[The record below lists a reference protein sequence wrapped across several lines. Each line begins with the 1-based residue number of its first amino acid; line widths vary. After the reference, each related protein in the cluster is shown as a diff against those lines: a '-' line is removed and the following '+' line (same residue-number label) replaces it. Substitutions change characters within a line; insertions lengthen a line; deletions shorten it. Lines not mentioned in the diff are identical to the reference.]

1 MTSEQNIE
9 GALLLDDVPLKRGHD
24 RLAIVN
30 RQAEATGGQI
40 IKALL
45 DLKLEPVAARD
56 FVRTLN
62 TDFLAH
68 PASPLPRLVES
79 RARFGKQCTPE
90 N

>member
-1 MTSEQNIE
+1 MDQITDTQK
-9 GALLLDDVPLKRGHD
+9 AGHSH
-24 RLAIVN
+24 
-30 RQAEATGGQI
+30 QI

-45 DLKLEPVAARD
+45 DLNLEPVAARD

-62 TDFLAH
+62 TDFPAH
-68 PASPLPRLVES
+68 PASPLPRLAKS